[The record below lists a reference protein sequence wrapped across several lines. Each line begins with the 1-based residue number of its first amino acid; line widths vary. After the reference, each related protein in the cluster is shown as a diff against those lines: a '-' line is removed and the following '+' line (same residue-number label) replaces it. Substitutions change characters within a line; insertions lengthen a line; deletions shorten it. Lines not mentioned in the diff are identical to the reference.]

1 MLIVDDI
8 LFKILKVKVF
18 IVMDVKEG
26 FWYVKLDKEFSLFII
41 FWILFGRYC
50 WICLLFGFLLV
61 LEEF

>member
-41 FWILFGRYC
+41 FWIF
-50 WICLLFGFLLV
+50 V
-61 LEEF
+61 